1 MNNTILTTLAI
12 SFYSLAIIIQAG
24 QIVKKSIVGRPW
36 VYFLLGFSAIFS
48 HGILLHHWIDT
59 PQGQNI
65 SFVNLFSLVAWLVA
79 LLVLLAALIKPVANL
94 TLFILPIALISIF
107 LELFFPGTLLA
118 NTQSHPK
125 ELIHI
130 LLSTIAFSLLCI
142 CGLQAFF
149 LAIQEYLLR
158 HKRAAG
164 FIQLLPPL
172 QQMEKFLF
180 QMITAGFI
188 FLTILLVTSF
198 WSFGYTAITDFW
210 QKTLLSLFAWIIFAI
225 LLMGH
230 RYAGWRSWLVIR
242 YTLGGVFLV
251 MLAYFGSEFL

>member
-1 MNNTILTTLAI
+1 MNNTILTTLTI
-12 SFYSLAIIIQAG
+12 SFYSLVIMLQAW
-24 QIVKKSIVGRPW
+24 QIVKKSRTYSW
-36 VYFLLGFSAIFS
+36 VYFLLGFLAILS
-48 HGILLHHWIDT
+48 HGILLHYWIDT

-79 LLVLLAALIKPVANL
+79 LLVLLAALIKPITNL
-94 TLFILPIALISIF
+94 TLLIFPIALISVF
-107 LELFFPGTLLA
+107 LKLIFPGVILI
-118 NTQSHPK
+118 NMQNHPK

-130 LLSTIAFSLLCI
+130 LLSTFAFSILCV

-158 HKRAAG
+158 HKRAVG

-172 QQMEKFLF
+172 QRMEKLLF
-180 QMITAGFI
+180 QMIAMGFI
-188 FLTILLVTSF
+188 FLTILLVSSF
-198 WSFGYTAITDFW
+198 WSFGYAAITDFW
-210 QKTLLSLFAWIIFAI
+210 QKTLLSLFAWGVFAI
-225 LLMGH
+225 LLIGH
-230 RYAGWRSWLVIR
+230 RYLGWRSWLVIR

>member
-1 MNNTILTTLAI
+1 MNNTILTILTV
-12 SFYSLAIIIQAG
+12 SFYSLAIIIQAH
-24 QIVKKSIVGRPW
+24 QIVKKFVQQSW
-36 VYFLLGFSAIFS
+36 VYFILGFLAVIS
-48 HGILLHHWIDT
+48 HAVLLYHWIDT
-59 PQGQNI
+59 LHGQNI

-79 LLVLLAALIKPVANL
+79 FLVLLAALIKPIANL
-94 TLFILPIALISIF
+94 TLFIFPIALSSIF
-107 LELFFPGTLLA
+107 LEWYFPAILLA

-130 LLSTIAFSLLCI
+130 LLSTMAFSLLCI

-158 HKRAAG
+158 HKRPAR

-180 QMITAGFI
+180 QMITTGFI

-198 WSFGYTAITDFW
+198 WSFGYAVITNFW
-210 QKTLLSLFAWIIFAI
+210 QKTLLSLFGWTIFAS
-225 LLMGH
+225 LLAGH

-251 MLAYFGSEFL
+251 MLVYFGSEFL